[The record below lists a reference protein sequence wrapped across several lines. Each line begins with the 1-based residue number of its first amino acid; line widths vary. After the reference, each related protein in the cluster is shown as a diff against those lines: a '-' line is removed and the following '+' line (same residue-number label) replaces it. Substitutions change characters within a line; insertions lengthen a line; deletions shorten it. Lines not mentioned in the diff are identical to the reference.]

1 MIEDAADWRMNTPR
15 GAIELGSV
23 RLERPRQGSND
34 GLEEKMTKHKLVEL
48 IIIPVMVLSLASSRA
63 QEWPV
68 SGFYQI
74 ISGGYGVCVEVCG
87 LEFSL
92 PNTNQSYIA
101 MSVDAQRNTAQ
112 LAILGEDR
120 HTVFGSFGFTFFL
133 TNGAVF
139 PDHLQFAERDWSYTV
154 SNSAGGLRIDGGFA
168 NHPFYFSHVDV
179 EAILV
184 TADPVP
190 MLGLPRVSGGGAIEI
205 TVFNGKWGQTNVIEA
220 STDLFSWTAIS
231 TNVFP
236 ATTCPICPF
245 IDFQD
250 SASTNLA
257 RRFYRSYSLP

>member
-1 MIEDAADWRMNTPR
+1 
-15 GAIELGSV
+15 
-23 RLERPRQGSND
+23 
-34 GLEEKMTKHKLVEL
+34 MTKRKMVGL

-63 QEWPV
+63 QQWPV

-74 ISGGYGVCVEVCG
+74 ISGGYSQCFEVCFG
-87 LEFSL
+87 LGDFL
-92 PNTNQSYIA
+92 PDANQSYVELV
-101 MSVDAQRNTAQ
+101 VDAQSNTAQ
-112 LAILGEDR
+112 MAILGEDR
-120 HTVFGSFGFTFFL
+120 HTVFVNFGVTFFL
-133 TNGAVF
+133 TNGVVF

-168 NHPFYFSHVDV
+168 NHPFYFGHANVV
-179 EAILV
+179 AVLV
-184 TADPVP
+184 AAVP
-190 MLGLPRVSGGGAIEI
+190 ITTLSLPRVAGSGAIEF
-205 TVFNGKWGQTNVIEA
+205 TVFNGRWGQTNVIEA